1 MRLFHNQLKDSCG
14 TFKEIIWIIPPK
26 MAAAE
31 DLSHT
36 LRCVQPQLYTS
47 AKLIVPVLPEP
58 MLNYANRLLAV
69 VILKIF
75 NRESE

>member
-1 MRLFHNQLKDSCG
+1 
-14 TFKEIIWIIPPK
+14 